1 MSRYK
6 PYEEPEKPMYPFE
19 PTTEAEER
27 KWYKKN
33 GNRRK
38 KLRRKDMTA
47 EQRKKRL
54 LKDWIITGSVF
65 GTLIVVISVFTL
77 TNFIGTKNLIEYSN
91 SFDSVVYAEGER
103 LTPQKDADGYYTFTT
118 DGNLKILQLT
128 DIHIGG
134 GFASHNNDIWALNAV
149 AAMVTAEKPDLVV
162 VTGDMAYPVPFQ
174 AGTFNNMSAT
184 KIFATL
190 MEKLG
195 VYWTLTFGNHDTEAY
210 SYYSREDI
218 CKYYESQNFR
228 YCLFERGFSGEEAGY
243 GNSLIKVKN
252 SAGLTTQAIVT
263 MDSHSYTDGDIFGMM
278 WKYDN
283 LHQCQVDW
291 YSAEI
296 DKINTDNAILD
307 TNAAP
312 VKNLA
317 FMHIPLVE
325 YRDAWKEYTEV
336 GPNTDNL
343 NIIYDTVG
351 GPEGKGEND
360 KTKNGVRTYRVYCG
374 YGQDEFFETGLEK
387 GLQGIFCGHDHY
399 NSFSVEYKGI
409 RLTYGLSID
418 YLAYPGIA
426 NEQVQR
432 GCTIITVA
440 SDGTFDCV
448 RSNYY
453 QEKYDAQY
461 VKK

>member
-1 MSRYK
+1 MSRFK
-6 PYEEPEKPMYPFE
+6 PYEEPEKPMYPYE
-19 PTTEAEER
+19 PTTESQEQ

-38 KLRRKDMTA
+38 RLRRNDMSP
-47 EQRKKRL
+47 EVRKNRCI
-54 LKDWIITGSVF
+54 KDWIITGSVF
-65 GTLIVVISVFTL
+65 GALFVIIGVFAL
-77 TNFIGTKNLIEYSN
+77 TNFVGLKDLVKYSDSFN
-91 SFDSVVYAEGER
+91 STVYAEGEQ

-118 DGNLKILQLT
+118 DEDFKILQLT

-134 GFASHNNDIWALNAV
+134 GFTSRNRDKWALNAV
-149 AAMVTAEKPDLVV
+149 AAMVTAEKPDLVIL
-162 VTGDMAYPVPFQ
+162 TGDMAYPVPFQ

-184 KIFATL
+184 KIIATL

-195 VYWTLTFGNHDTEAY
+195 VYWTFNYGNHDTEAY
-210 SYYSREDI
+210 SYYSREDL
-218 CKYYESQNFR
+218 CEYYESQNFR
-228 YCLFERGFSGEEAGY
+228 YCLFERGFSGEDAGY
-243 GNSLIKVKN
+243 GNSIIKVKN
-252 SAGLTTQAIVT
+252 SAGLTTQAIVI

-283 LHQCQVDW
+283 IQQCQVDW

-296 DKINTDNAILD
+296 NKINAANATID
-307 TNAAP
+307 ENAAP

-317 FMHIPLVE
+317 FIHIPLVE
-325 YRDAWKEYTEV
+325 YRDAWKQYTEV
-336 GPNTDNL
+336 GHDTDDVKV
-343 NIIYDTVG
+343 IYNTVG

-360 KTKNGVRTYRVYCG
+360 NTKNGVRTYRVYCG
-374 YGQDEFFETGLEK
+374 YGEDEFFETGLECN
-387 GLQGIFCGHDHY
+387 LQGVFCGHDHY

-426 NEQVQR
+426 DEQVQR
-432 GCTIITVA
+432 GCTIITV
-440 SDGTFDCV
+440 SPDGTFECV

-453 QEKYDAQY
+453 QEKYAAQY